1 MATTV
6 KHLDIPSEA
15 DRETVRAYIFVITLL
30 VLIFGSI
37 ATYKYLEFSALA
49 SASFER
55 PPVTIASAI
64 ADLETWEKY
73 IEAVGTIKAVRGI
86 NLASEESG
94 ELIEVNFASGDAVEA
109 GELLIVL
116 NDRVEI
122 ARKDSQE
129 ATLELARLQ
138 FERNK
143 KLMIQN
149 SISKSEYDISK
160 ADLERAMANLAET
173 EATLDNKRI
182 RAPFSGITGIRQVE
196 LGNYVSPGTTLVTLQ
211 DLTELDIDFTLPAQ
225 TAPLLAPGQRIEL
238 TVDAFPNRPFQARLL
253 ALDSQID
260 PNTRNLMARAR
271 ILDGQGLLPGM
282 FAYLR
287 LFPGTAEEIITVPET
302 AVTYSLH
309 GNIVYVIKPGEA
321 DSLIALPAV
330 VEVGETREGRTQIS
344 SGIKKDDQVVAAGQ
358 NKLYRGARIVI
369 DEDVSF

>member
-1 MATTV
+1 M
-6 KHLDIPSEA
+6 
-15 DRETVRAYIFVITLL
+15 RAYIFVIALL
-30 VLIFGSI
+30 VLIFGFI
-37 ATYKYLEFSALA
+37 GAYKYVEFSALA

-55 PPVTIASAI
+55 PPVTIASAVATPEI
-64 ADLETWEKY
+64 WERY

-94 ELIEVNFASGDAVEA
+94 ELIEVNFNSGDAVEV
-109 GELLIVL
+109 GELMFVL

-122 ARKDSQE
+122 ARRESQQ

-149 SISKSEYDISK
+149 SISKADYDISK
-160 ADLERAMANLAET
+160 ADLEKALADLAET

-196 LGNYVSPGTTLVTLQ
+196 LGDYVSPGTALVTLQ
-211 DLTELDIDFTLPAQ
+211 DLSELEVDFSLPAQ
-225 TAPLLAPGQRIEL
+225 NAPLLQSGQRVEL
-238 TVDAFPNRPFQARLL
+238 TVDAFPDRIFKARLL

-260 PNTRNLMARAR
+260 PNTRNLTVRAR
-271 ILDGQGLLPGM
+271 IGDGQGLLPGM

-287 LFPGTAEEIITVPET
+287 LFPGTQEEIITVPET

-309 GNIVYVIKPGEA
+309 GNIVYVIERDEDGNLNTVPT
-321 DSLIALPAV
+321 V
-330 VEVGETREGRTQIS
+330 VDAGETREGRTRIS
-344 SGIKKDDQVVAAGQ
+344 SGVAPGSQVVSAGQ
-358 NKLYRGARIVI
+358 NKLYRGAKVVV

>member
-1 MATTV
+1 M
-6 KHLDIPSEA
+6 K
-15 DRETVRAYIFVITLL
+15 AYIFVITLL

-37 ATYKYLEFSALA
+37 AGYKYVEFSALA

-55 PPVTIASAI
+55 PPVTVASAE
-64 ADLETWEKY
+64 ANLEVWEEY
-73 IEAVGTIKAVRGI
+73 IQAVGTIKAVRGI

-94 ELIEVNFASGDAVEA
+94 ELIEVNFTSGDEVEM

-122 ARKDSQE
+122 ARKESQR

-160 ADLERAMANLAET
+160 ADLERALANLAET
-173 EATLDNKRI
+173 EAILDNKRI

-196 LGNYVSPGTTLVTLQ
+196 LGDYVSPGTALVTLQ
-211 DLTELDIDFTLPAQ
+211 DLSELEVDFTLPAQ
-225 TAPLLAPGQRIEL
+225 TAPLLSPGQKIEL
-238 TVDAFPNRPFQARLL
+238 TVDAFPQSTFQARLL

-271 ILDGQGLLPGM
+271 ILDGAGLLPGM

-302 AVTYSLH
+302 AITYSLH
-309 GNIVYVIKPGEA
+309 GNVVYVIESGEEG
-321 DSLIALPAV
+321 SLAALPTV
-330 VEVGETREGRTQIS
+330 VETGETREGRTRVS
-344 SGIKKDDQVVAAGQ
+344 SGLNSGDQVVTAGQ
-358 NKLYRGARIVI
+358 NKLYRGARVVV